1 MSATLTID
9 LPVEVR
15 AALDKAAREEG
26 ISENEYAAKALQDY
40 LFLRRFRSLRE
51 RMNEASD
58 KSFTD
63 EEIFELVS

>member
-1 MSATLTID
+1 MSAALTIN

-15 AALDKAAREEG
+15 ATLDKAAREEG

-51 RMNEASD
+51 RVSAASD
-58 KSFTD
+58 KSYTD